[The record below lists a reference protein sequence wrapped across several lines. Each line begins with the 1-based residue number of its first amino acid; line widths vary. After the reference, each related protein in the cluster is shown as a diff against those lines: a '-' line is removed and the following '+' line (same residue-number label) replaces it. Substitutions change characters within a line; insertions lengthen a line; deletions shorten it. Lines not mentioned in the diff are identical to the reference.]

1 MMIQKNRHMHGKKN
15 ALPVREDAP
24 GKSNATIH
32 GTMPDKTFLLMLD
45 PNKSKDRIVREL
57 DRLESEPYEYHD
69 RVYKGYEKIAE
80 ENPDRVVRIDGEKSI
95 ECIAEII
102 IEEVRKII

>member
-1 MMIQKNRHMHGKKN
+1 MDIPLVYRLYCQVHSRVAKYGRDK
-15 ALPVREDAP
+15 RC
-24 GKSNATIH
+24 
-32 GTMPDKTFLLMLD
+32 KTFLLMLD

-95 ECIAEII
+95 ECIAEVI